1 MGGTSAASGRFP
13 QLVYSA
19 LSWLLGVVLI
29 HAFIL
34 WVCDVNV
41 KVSTVISCEALFN
54 LIFGTSS
61 IILTSVDSGTRS
73 LIYLQIEKI
82 HTISE
87 EIR

>member
-1 MGGTSAASGRFP
+1 MQLQGGSLS
-13 QLVYSA
+13 LVYSA

-41 KVSTVISCEALFN
+41 KVSTTVISCEALFN
-54 LIFGTSS
+54 MIFGTSS

>member
-1 MGGTSAASGRFP
+1 MGGTSALQGGSLSLF
-13 QLVYSA
+13 YSA